1 MEYRT
6 EDLCLTLSGQK
17 ILNDISLDFKTG
29 QIHAVIGS
37 NGAGKSSL
45 MKVLSGHYPYQTG
58 KLFKDNKHVKDFS
71 HDIAYVAQEV
81 DEVLFNDLT
90 VYDNLIVHDLKSGFV
105 YRRRRYDELKKWIE
119 QWQLDLSLDQLV
131 RSLTLSQKQI
141 IVILRAILQNKKL
154 IVLDEPTASL
164 SQKEVS
170 ELFRELERLKE
181 ETAIIFISHHI
192 HELLAVADEVIVLRN
207 GEVYDRRPV
216 DDWTEKTLAASIT
229 DQAAL
234 SKRLPVQKGEEI
246 LSIKGISEEM
256 LTDISLDIYSGEVVG
271 IAGLVGAGKSELAD
285 YLFRQTKGLA
295 AYVPEERQKH
305 GLVMDHSINDNVHFA
320 SAPFI
325 YKNEKDVT
333 HTLAEAVTLKFGRVT
348 DTVQTL
354 SGGNQQKVVLMRGL
368 KKQAQL
374 FICDEP
380 MTGIDVGAKQD
391 IFRNLEALKHEGK
404 GVIYLSSDFR
414 ELLTIADRIYV
425 MNKGRIVAERPSAEW
440 TEQELLYIA
449 SGGQ

>member
-6 EDLCLTLSGQK
+6 ED
-17 ILNDISLDFKTG
+17 ISLKLAGQQILTQVSLVFRTG
-29 QIHAVIGS
+29 RIHAVIGS

-58 KLFKDNKHVKDFS
+58 QLYKDNQPVKDYS

-90 VYDNLIVHDLKSGFV
+90 VYDNLVVHDLKSGFV
-105 YRRRRYDELKKWIE
+105 YRRTRYMELQKLID

-131 RSLTLSQKQI
+131 SSLTLSQKQI

-170 ELFRELERLKE
+170 ALFRELERLKE

-192 HELLAVADEVIVLRN
+192 HELLAVADEISVLRN
-207 GEVYDRRPV
+207 GEVYDSRPV
-216 DDWTEKTLAASIT
+216 GDWTEKTLVASIT
-229 DQAAL
+229 DRVVATKQRPAQ
-234 SKRLPVQKGEEI
+234 RGEAI
-246 LSIKGISEEM
+246 LSISSVNEAV
-256 LTDISLDIYSGEVVG
+256 LTDVSLTIYSGEVVG

-285 YLFRQTKGLA
+285 YLFRQTKGQA

-305 GLVMDHSINDNVHFA
+305 GLVMNHSINDNVHFA

-325 YKNEKDVT
+325 YNNEKDVT
-333 HTLAEAVTLKFGRVT
+333 QTLAEAVALKFGRVT

-368 KKQAQL
+368 KKQSAL

-391 IFRNLEALKHEGK
+391 ILHNLEMLKQEGK
-404 GVIYLSSDFR
+404 GIVYLSSDFR

-425 MNKGRIVAERPSAEW
+425 MNKGRIVAERSAADW
-440 TEQELLYIA
+440 NEQELLYLA